1 MEDGLKILN
10 SKVYSLLLNAVR
22 TVTSHRLS
30 GYVLQSKRNI
40 YFIYLTM
47 KKNVLIRFCY

>member
-10 SKVYSLLLNAVR
+10 CKVYPLLLNAVI